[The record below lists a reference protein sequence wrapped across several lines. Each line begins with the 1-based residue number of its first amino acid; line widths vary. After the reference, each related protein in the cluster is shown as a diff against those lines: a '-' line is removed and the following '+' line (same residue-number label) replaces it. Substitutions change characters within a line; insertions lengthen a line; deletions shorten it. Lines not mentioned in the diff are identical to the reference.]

1 MNFQCIE
8 EYRQIV
14 MHCVSE
20 ILLIIYKAQKL
31 NKTSKV
37 RINSTRKRSQITNVA
52 VEKTYSE
59 YVFVALVIQYAKRMR
74 RDMLSPVA
82 CPV

>member
-1 MNFQCIE
+1 
-8 EYRQIV
+8 

-20 ILLIIYKAQKL
+20 ILINSHARKL
-31 NKTSKV
+31 NKTSMV
-37 RINSTRKRSQITNVA
+37 RINGTRRRSDISNVA
-52 VEKTYSE
+52 VGGKITYSE

-74 RDMLSPVA
+74 RHILSAVA